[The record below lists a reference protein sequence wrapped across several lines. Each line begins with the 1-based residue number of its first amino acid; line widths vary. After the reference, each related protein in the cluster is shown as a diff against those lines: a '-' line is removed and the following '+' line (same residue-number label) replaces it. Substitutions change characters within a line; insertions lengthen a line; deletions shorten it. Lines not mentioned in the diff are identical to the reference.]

1 MTSQTSQTEQGRKT
15 LLSVLAKSKL
25 NDIKTCWQDT
35 LENQSYQT
43 IRPPQT
49 GMVMAVA
56 RAGSSGEPFN
66 LGEVSV
72 TRCAIR
78 LDSGETGVGYVTGN
92 SKDHA
97 LHIAV
102 IDALSQTEDQQ
113 QPLQRDVIK
122 PLQKKLQLLK
132 KQQQEKA
139 DATKVDFFTMV
150 RGED

>member
-1 MTSQTSQTEQGRKT
+1 MTSQTSQAEQGRKT

-25 NDIKTCWQDT
+25 NDIKTYWQDT

-78 LDSGETGVGYVTGN
+78 LDSGETGVGYVTGSN
-92 SKDHA
+92 KDHA

-102 IDALSQTEDQQ
+102 IDALAQVKDQQ
-113 QPLQRDVIK
+113 QPLQCEVIK
-122 PLQKKLQLLK
+122 PLQEKLQRLK
-132 KQQQEKA
+132 MQQQEKA

>member
-1 MTSQTSQTEQGRKT
+1 MHTQTSLTELDRQT
-15 LLSVLAKSKL
+15 LLSVLARSKL
-25 NDIKTCWQDT
+25 MDIKKHWQDKP
-35 LENQSYQT
+35 ENYSYET

-49 GMVMAVA
+49 GMVMSVA

-78 LDSGETGVGYVTGN
+78 LDSGETGVGYVTGSN
-92 SKDHA
+92 KDHA

-102 IDALSQTEDQQ
+102 IDALAQTEDQQ
-113 QPLQRDVIK
+113 QSLEYEVIR
-122 PLQKKLQLLK
+122 PLQKSLQLLH
-132 KQQQEKA
+132 KQRKEKA

>member
-1 MTSQTSQTEQGRKT
+1 MDTQTTLIEIDRQTI
-15 LLSVLAKSKL
+15 LSVLARSKL
-25 NDIKTCWQDT
+25 NDIKHHWQDK
-35 LENQSYQT
+35 LENHSYET

-49 GMVMAVA
+49 GMVMSVA

-78 LDSGETGVGYVTGN
+78 LDSGETGVGYVTGS

-102 IDALSQTEDQQ
+102 IDALAQTEDQQ
-113 QPLQRDVIK
+113 QSLQREVIK
-122 PLQKKLQLLK
+122 PLQKNLQLLK
-132 KQQQEKA
+132 KQREEKA